1 MITEEDIKRIR
12 LGGSENNEQELQ
24 WFADGKNKPPISILG
39 RNKKLMLMTLA
50 ILQAPINTYKCK
62 VTGLKRT
69 IDLNKKPFQLNIK
82 NV

>member
-1 MITEEDIKRIR
+1 MISKEDIQRIKS
-12 LGGSENNEQELQ
+12 GSSEDKEHELQ

-69 IDLNKKPFQLNIK
+69 IDLNKKPFQINI
-82 NV
+82 